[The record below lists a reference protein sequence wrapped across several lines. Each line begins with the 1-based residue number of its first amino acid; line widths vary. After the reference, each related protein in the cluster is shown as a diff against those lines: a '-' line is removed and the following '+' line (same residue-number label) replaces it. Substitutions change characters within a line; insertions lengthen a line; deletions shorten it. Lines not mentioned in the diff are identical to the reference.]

1 MIKIIKGFS
10 LFIFLF
16 GVSGCASTPYNY
28 FPESEYVIS
37 PPIGEVATARL
48 GDSLLEEGDL
58 IKSDSLRIRSE
69 GSVAFYKILPGNHV
83 KVGERDG
90 YEYYQQPDGANLILT
105 WPTRHRASNASLK
118 VDSAQDEEVCVIR
131 PADLE
136 VCSDLNFERKT
147 SVEISPEG
155 LRKTLIYSGRVGDR
169 LKVGYR
175 EFSNNMARSA
185 FSNEVEYDLSEGRVI
200 GYSGAEL
207 EVIEAS
213 NTSITY
219 RVLSGFR

>member
-1 MIKIIKGFS
+1 MIKVIKG
-10 LFIFLF
+10 LFLF
-16 GVSGCASTPYNY
+16 LFVVGVSGCASTPYNY
-28 FPESEYVIS
+28 TPESEYIIS

-58 IKSDSLRIRSE
+58 IKSDSLRVRSE
-69 GSVAFYKILPGNHV
+69 GSVALYKVLPGNYV

-90 YEYYQQPDGANLILT
+90 YEYYKQPAGAHLILT
-105 WPTRHRASNASLK
+105 WPARHHASNATLK
-118 VDSAQDEEVCVIR
+118 VDSAQDEEICVVR
-131 PADLE
+131 PGDLE
-136 VCSDLNFERKT
+136 VCSDLSFERKT
-147 SVEISPEG
+147 SVDISPEG

-185 FSNEVEYDLSEGRVI
+185 FSNEVEYDLSEEKTI

>member
-1 MIKIIKGFS
+1 MIEVVKGFFVS
-10 LFIFLF
+10 LFLF
-16 GVSGCASTPYNY
+16 GVAGCASTPYNY
-28 FPESEYVIS
+28 IPESEYIIS

-58 IKSDSLRIRSE
+58 IKSDALRVKSE
-69 GSVAFYKILPGNHV
+69 GSVALYKVLPGNYV
-83 KVGERDG
+83 KVGERES
-90 YEYYQQPDGANLILT
+90 YEYYKQPEGARLILT
-105 WPTRHRASNASLK
+105 WPARRHASNATLK
-118 VDSAQDEEVCVIR
+118 VNSTQDEEVCVVR
-131 PADLE
+131 PGDLE
-136 VCSDLNFERKT
+136 VCSDLNFERNT
-147 SVEISPEG
+147 SVEVSPDG
-155 LRKTLIYSGRVGDR
+155 VRKTLIYSGKVGSR

-185 FSNEVEYDLSEGRVI
+185 FSNEVEYDLSEGGVI

-207 EVIEAS
+207 EVIKAS